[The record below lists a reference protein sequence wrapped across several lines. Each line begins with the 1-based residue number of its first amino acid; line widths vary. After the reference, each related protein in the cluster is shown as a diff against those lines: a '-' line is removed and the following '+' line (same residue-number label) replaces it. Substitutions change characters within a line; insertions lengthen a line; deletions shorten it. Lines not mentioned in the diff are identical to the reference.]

1 MTLFRPP
8 LTGEEIRL
16 LIEAVDDAL
25 PSWKEHEELRE
36 TMSEG
41 FPPRWMKLQCAAD
54 SLLEFISKDK
64 LVK

>member
-1 MTLFRPP
+1 MTLYRPP

-25 PSWKEHEELRE
+25 PLWKEHGE

-54 SLLEFISKDK
+54 SLLEYISKDK